1 MGQVSPIVVD
11 WLLVAVGVLL
21 TLATA
26 VFVAAEF
33 SFVAVD
39 ATQVSMR
46 CANGDK
52 RAGLVKKAISQ
63 LSTQL
68 SGTQV
73 GITLTTILLG
83 YTTQSAL
90 ARLITGGLGHTH
102 MALGVAIGVG
112 SAVAL
117 VLTNLFSMI
126 FGELIPKNLAL
137 SDPLA
142 TASAV
147 VRFQKGFTFLFL
159 PVILLLNGSANWV
172 LRRLGVEPA
181 EELSSARSAQELAAL
196 VRHSAEAGKLDVST
210 ASLFTRSV
218 HISGLSAKDVMTDR
232 GRVHYL
238 NQNDTA
244 DDLIS
249 KARET
254 GHSRFPVIGS
264 DGLDDILGFANL
276 RRAVSVPFE
285 RRGDVVVTSS
295 SLMYEVPRVPE
306 TMGLAD
312 LMVLLRDAGNQTA
325 VVVDEYGGT
334 SGIVTL
340 EDAVEEIVGEV
351 ADEHDQ
357 HAAGIN
363 HPLEDEWLVPG
374 LIRPDELLIQTK
386 VELPDEGPYE
396 TLGGLIMNELSH
408 VPSQGETV
416 LVNGYLLRVEQMD
429 GRRIDRVRITRHA
442 VPDTLKHPQE
452 VQSHE

>member
-1 MGQVSPIVVD
+1 MGRLSPVVAD
-11 WLLVAVGVLL
+11 WLLVAVGLIL
-21 TLATA
+21 TLVTA
-26 VFVAAEF
+26 FFVATEF
-33 SFVAVD
+33 AFLAVD
-39 ATQVSMR
+39 PARVAGR
-46 CANGDK
+46 AANGDK
-52 RAGLVKKAISQ
+52 RAALVKDSISN

-73 GITLTTILLG
+73 GITLSTIMVG
-83 YTTQSAL
+83 YTTQTAIANL
-90 ARLITGGLGHTH
+90 VTRGLGHTG
-102 MALGVAIGVG
+102 MALAAATALGAV
-112 SAVAL
+112 VAL
-117 VLTNLFSMI
+117 VITNLYSMV

-137 SDPLA
+137 ADPMKTAGFVVRPQRAFTFIFKPLIVVLK
-142 TASAV
+142 ASAN
-147 VRFQKGFTFLFL
+147 F
-159 PVILLLNGSANWV
+159 V
-172 LRRLGVEPA
+172 LDRMGVEVV
-181 EELSSARSAQELAAL
+181 EELSGAHSAQELVAM
-196 VRHSAEAGKLDVST
+196 VRQSAEEGLLDLST

-218 HISGLSAKDVMTDR
+218 HISGLAAKDVMTDR

-238 NQNDTA
+238 TQNDTA
-244 DDLIS
+244 DDLIA

-254 GHSRFPVIGS
+254 GHSRFPVIGP

-276 RRAVSVPFE
+276 RRAVSVPYE
-285 RRGDVVVTSS
+285 RRGEVVVTSS

-312 LMVLLRDAGNQTA
+312 LMVLLRDAGSQTA

-363 HPLEDEWLVPG
+363 HPLEGEWLVPG

-396 TLGGLIMNELSH
+396 TLGGLIMNELGH
-408 VPSQGETV
+408 IPSQGDTV

-429 GRRIDRVRITRHA
+429 GRRIDRVRITRNP
-442 VPDTLKHPQE
+442 VPGRQLTSPE
-452 VQSHE
+452 VTHE

>member
-1 MGQVSPIVVD
+1 MAD
-11 WLLVAVGVLL
+11 WLLVAVGLIL
-21 TLATA
+21 TLVTA
-26 VFVAAEF
+26 FFVATEF
-33 SFVAVD
+33 AFLAVD
-39 ATQVSMR
+39 PARVAGR
-46 CANGDK
+46 AANGDK
-52 RAGLVKKAISQ
+52 RAALVKDSISN

-73 GITLTTILLG
+73 GITLSTIMVG
-83 YTTQSAL
+83 YTTQTAIANL
-90 ARLITGGLGHTH
+90 VTRGLGHTG
-102 MALGVAIGVG
+102 MALAAATALGAV
-112 SAVAL
+112 VAL
-117 VLTNLFSMI
+117 VITNLYSMV

-137 SDPLA
+137 ADPMKTAGFVVRPQRAFTFIFKPLIVVLK
-142 TASAV
+142 ASAN
-147 VRFQKGFTFLFL
+147 F
-159 PVILLLNGSANWV
+159 V
-172 LRRLGVEPA
+172 LDRMGVEVV
-181 EELSSARSAQELAAL
+181 EELSGAHSAQELVAM
-196 VRHSAEAGKLDVST
+196 VRQSAEEGLLDLST

-218 HISGLSAKDVMTDR
+218 HISGLAAKDVMTDR

-238 NQNDTA
+238 TQNDSA
-244 DDLIS
+244 DDLIA

-254 GHSRFPVIGS
+254 GHSRFPVIGP

-276 RRAVSVPFE
+276 RRAVSVPYE
-285 RRGDVVVTSS
+285 RRSEVVVTSS

-312 LMVLLRDAGNQTA
+312 LMVLLRDAGSQTA

-363 HPLEDEWLVPG
+363 HPVEGEWLVPG

-396 TLGGLIMNELSH
+396 TLGGLIMNELGH
-408 VPSQGETV
+408 IPSQGDTV

-429 GRRIDRVRITRHA
+429 GRRIDRVRITRNP
-442 VPDTLKHPQE
+442 VPGMRLTSPE
-452 VQSHE
+452 ATHE

>member
-1 MGQVSPIVVD
+1 MAD
-11 WLLVAVGVLL
+11 WLLVAVGLIL
-21 TLATA
+21 TLVTA
-26 VFVAAEF
+26 FFVATEF
-33 SFVAVD
+33 AFLAVD
-39 ATQVSMR
+39 PARVAGR
-46 CANGDK
+46 AANGDK
-52 RAGLVKKAISQ
+52 RAALVKDSISN

-73 GITLTTILLG
+73 GITLSTIMVG
-83 YTTQSAL
+83 YTTQTAIANL
-90 ARLITGGLGHTH
+90 VTRGLGHTG
-102 MALGVAIGVG
+102 MALAAATALGAV
-112 SAVAL
+112 VAL
-117 VLTNLFSMI
+117 VITNLYSMV
-126 FGELIPKNLAL
+126 FGELIPKNMALA
-137 SDPLA
+137 DPMKAAAFVVRLQRA
-142 TASAV
+142 FTFIFKPLIVALKASAN
-147 VRFQKGFTFLFL
+147 F
-159 PVILLLNGSANWV
+159 V
-172 LRRLGVEPA
+172 LDRMGVEVV
-181 EELSSARSAQELAAL
+181 EELSGAHSAQELVAM
-196 VRHSAEAGKLDVST
+196 VRQSAEEGLLDLST

-218 HISGLSAKDVMTDR
+218 HISGLAAKDVMTDR

-238 NQNDTA
+238 TQNETA
-244 DDLIS
+244 DDLIA

-254 GHSRFPVIGS
+254 GHSRFPVIGP

-276 RRAVSVPFE
+276 RRAVSVPYE
-285 RRGDVVVTSS
+285 RRSDVVVTSS

-312 LMVLLRDAGNQTA
+312 LMVLLRDAGSQTA

-363 HPLEDEWLVPG
+363 HPVEGEWLVPG

-396 TLGGLIMNELSH
+396 TLGGLIMNELGH
-408 VPSQGETV
+408 IPSQGETV

-429 GRRIDRVRITRHA
+429 GRRIDRVRITRNPS
-442 VPDTLKHPQE
+442 PDEPLNSPE
-452 VQSHE
+452 VTHE

>member
-1 MGQVSPIVVD
+1 MSPVVAD
-11 WLLVAVGVLL
+11 WLLVAVGLIL
-21 TLATA
+21 TLVTA
-26 VFVAAEF
+26 FFVATEF
-33 SFVAVD
+33 AFLAVD
-39 ATQVSMR
+39 PARVAGR
-46 CANGDK
+46 AANGDK
-52 RAGLVKKAISQ
+52 RAALVKDSISN

-73 GITLTTILLG
+73 GITLSTIMVG
-83 YTTQSAL
+83 YTTQTAIANL
-90 ARLITGGLGHTH
+90 VTRGLGHTG
-102 MALGVAIGVG
+102 MALAAATALGAV
-112 SAVAL
+112 VAL
-117 VLTNLFSMI
+117 VITNLYSMV

-137 SDPLA
+137 ADPMKTAGFVVRPQRAFTFIFKPLIVVLK
-142 TASAV
+142 ASAN
-147 VRFQKGFTFLFL
+147 F
-159 PVILLLNGSANWV
+159 V
-172 LRRLGVEPA
+172 LDRMGVEVV
-181 EELSSARSAQELAAL
+181 EELSGAHSAQELVAM
-196 VRHSAEAGKLDVST
+196 VRQSAEEGLLDLST

-218 HISGLSAKDVMTDR
+218 HISGLAAKDVMTDR

-238 NQNDTA
+238 TQNDSA
-244 DDLIS
+244 DDLIA

-254 GHSRFPVIGS
+254 GHSRFPVVGP

-276 RRAVSVPFE
+276 RRAVSVPYE
-285 RRGDVVVTSS
+285 RRGEVVVTSS

-312 LMVLLRDAGNQTA
+312 LMVLLRDAGSQTA

-363 HPLEDEWLVPG
+363 HPLEGEWLVPG
-374 LIRPDELLIQTK
+374 LIRPDELSIQTK

-396 TLGGLIMNELSH
+396 TLGGLIMNELGH
-408 VPSQGETV
+408 IPSQGDTV

-429 GRRIDRVRITRHA
+429 GRRIDRVRITRNP
-442 VPDTLKHPQE
+442 VPGMRLTSPE
-452 VQSHE
+452 ATHE

>member
-1 MGQVSPIVVD
+1 MGQLSPVVAD
-11 WLLVAVGVLL
+11 WLLVAVGLIL
-21 TLATA
+21 TLVTA
-26 VFVAAEF
+26 FFVATEF
-33 SFVAVD
+33 AFLAVD
-39 ATQVSMR
+39 PARVAGR
-46 CANGDK
+46 AANGDK
-52 RAGLVKKAISQ
+52 RAALVKNSISN

-73 GITLTTILLG
+73 GITLSTIMVG
-83 YTTQSAL
+83 YTTQKAIANL
-90 ARLITGGLGHTH
+90 VTRGLGHTG
-102 MALGVAIGVG
+102 MALAAATALGAV
-112 SAVAL
+112 VAL
-117 VLTNLFSMI
+117 ILTNLYSMV

-137 SDPLA
+137 ADPLK
-142 TASAV
+142 TAAFV
-147 VRFQKGFTFLFL
+147 VRPQRAFTSVFKPLIVVL
-159 PVILLLNGSANWV
+159 RSSANFV
-172 LRRLGVEPA
+172 LNRMGVVVV
-181 EELSSARSAQELAAL
+181 EELSGAHSAQELVAM
-196 VRHSAEAGKLDVST
+196 VRQSAEEGVLDLST

-218 HISGLSAKDVMTDR
+218 HISGLAAKDVMTDR

-238 NQNDTA
+238 SQNDSA
-244 DDLIS
+244 DDLIE

-254 GHSRFPVIGS
+254 GHSRFPVVGPN
-264 DGLDDILGFANL
+264 GLDDILGFANL

-285 RRGDVVVTSS
+285 RRSEVVVTSS

-312 LMVLLRDAGNQTA
+312 LMVLLRDAGSQTA

-363 HPLEDEWLVPG
+363 HPVEDEWLVPG

-396 TLGGLIMNELSH
+396 TLGGLIMTELGH

-429 GRRIDRVRITRHA
+429 GRRIDRVRITRNPT
-442 VPDTLKHPQE
+442 PDEQVDSAE
-452 VQSHE
+452 VAHE

>member
-1 MGQVSPIVVD
+1 MAD
-11 WLLVAVGVLL
+11 WLLVAVGLIL
-21 TLATA
+21 TLVTA
-26 VFVAAEF
+26 FFVATEF
-33 SFVAVD
+33 AFLAVD
-39 ATQVSMR
+39 PARVAGR
-46 CANGDK
+46 AANGDK
-52 RAGLVKKAISQ
+52 RAALVKDSISN

-73 GITLTTILLG
+73 GITLSTIMVG
-83 YTTQSAL
+83 YTTQTAIANL
-90 ARLITGGLGHTH
+90 VTRGLGHTG
-102 MALGVAIGVG
+102 MALAAATALGAV
-112 SAVAL
+112 VAL
-117 VLTNLFSMI
+117 VITNLYSMV

-137 SDPLA
+137 ADPMKTAGFVVRPQRAFTFIFKPLIVVLK
-142 TASAV
+142 ASAN
-147 VRFQKGFTFLFL
+147 F
-159 PVILLLNGSANWV
+159 V
-172 LRRLGVEPA
+172 LDRMGVEVV
-181 EELSSARSAQELAAL
+181 EELSGANSAQELVAM
-196 VRHSAEAGKLDVST
+196 VRQSAEEGLLDLST

-218 HISGLSAKDVMTDR
+218 HISGLAAKDVMTDR

-238 NQNDTA
+238 TQNDTA
-244 DDLIS
+244 DDLIA

-254 GHSRFPVIGS
+254 GHSRFPVIGP

-276 RRAVSVPFE
+276 RRAVSVPYE
-285 RRGDVVVTSS
+285 RRGEVVVTSS

-312 LMVLLRDAGNQTA
+312 LMVLLRDAGSQTA

-363 HPLEDEWLVPG
+363 HPLEGEWLVPG

-396 TLGGLIMNELSH
+396 TLGGLIMNELGH
-408 VPSQGETV
+408 IPSQGDTV

-429 GRRIDRVRITRHA
+429 GRRIDRVRITRNP
-442 VPDTLKHPQE
+442 VPGRQLTSPE
-452 VQSHE
+452 VTHE

>member
-1 MGQVSPIVVD
+1 MAD
-11 WLLVAVGVLL
+11 WLLVAVGLIL
-21 TLATA
+21 TLVTA
-26 VFVAAEF
+26 FFVATEF
-33 SFVAVD
+33 AFLAVD
-39 ATQVSMR
+39 PARVAGR
-46 CANGDK
+46 AANGDK
-52 RAGLVKKAISQ
+52 RAALVKDSISN

-73 GITLTTILLG
+73 GITLSTIMVG
-83 YTTQSAL
+83 YTTQTAIANL
-90 ARLITGGLGHTH
+90 VTRGLGHTG
-102 MALGVAIGVG
+102 MALAAATALGAV
-112 SAVAL
+112 VAL
-117 VLTNLFSMI
+117 VITNLYSMV
-126 FGELIPKNLAL
+126 FGELIPKNMALA
-137 SDPLA
+137 DPMKAAAFVVRPQRAFTFIFKPLIVA
-142 TASAV
+142 LKASAN
-147 VRFQKGFTFLFL
+147 F
-159 PVILLLNGSANWV
+159 V
-172 LRRLGVEPA
+172 LDRMGVEVV
-181 EELSSARSAQELAAL
+181 EELSGAHSAQELVAM
-196 VRHSAEAGKLDVST
+196 VRQSAEEGLLDLST

-218 HISGLSAKDVMTDR
+218 HISGLAAKDVMTDR

-238 NQNDTA
+238 TQNETA
-244 DDLIS
+244 DDLIA

-254 GHSRFPVIGS
+254 GHSRFPVIGP

-276 RRAVSVPFE
+276 RRAVSVPYE
-285 RRGDVVVTSS
+285 RRSEVVVTSS

-312 LMVLLRDAGNQTA
+312 LMVLLRDAGSQTA

-363 HPLEDEWLVPG
+363 HPVEGEWLVPG

-396 TLGGLIMNELSH
+396 TLGGLIMNELGH
-408 VPSQGETV
+408 IPSQGETV

-429 GRRIDRVRITRHA
+429 GRRIDRVRITRNPS
-442 VPDTLKHPQE
+442 PDEPLNSPE
-452 VQSHE
+452 VTHE

>member
-1 MGQVSPIVVD
+1 MAD
-11 WLLVAVGVLL
+11 WLLVAVGLIL
-21 TLATA
+21 TLVTA
-26 VFVAAEF
+26 FFVATEF
-33 SFVAVD
+33 AFLAVD
-39 ATQVSMR
+39 PARVAGR
-46 CANGDK
+46 AANGDK
-52 RAGLVKKAISQ
+52 RAALVKDSISN

-73 GITLTTILLG
+73 GITLSTIMVG
-83 YTTQSAL
+83 YTTQTAIANL
-90 ARLITGGLGHTH
+90 VTRGLGHTG
-102 MALGVAIGVG
+102 MALAAATALGAV
-112 SAVAL
+112 VAL
-117 VLTNLFSMI
+117 VITNLYSMV

-137 SDPLA
+137 ADPMKTAGFVVRPQRAFTFIFKPLIVVLK
-142 TASAV
+142 ASAN
-147 VRFQKGFTFLFL
+147 F
-159 PVILLLNGSANWV
+159 V
-172 LRRLGVEPA
+172 LDRMGVEVV
-181 EELSSARSAQELAAL
+181 EELSGAHSAQELVAM
-196 VRHSAEAGKLDVST
+196 VRQSAEEGLLDLST

-218 HISGLSAKDVMTDR
+218 HISGLAAKDVMTDR

-238 NQNDTA
+238 TQNDSA
-244 DDLIS
+244 DDLIA

-254 GHSRFPVIGS
+254 GHSRFPVIGP

-276 RRAVSVPFE
+276 RRAVSVPYE
-285 RRGDVVVTSS
+285 RRGEVVVTSS

-312 LMVLLRDAGNQTA
+312 LMVLLRDAGSQTA

-363 HPLEDEWLVPG
+363 HPLEGEWLVPG

-396 TLGGLIMNELSH
+396 TLGGLIMNELGH
-408 VPSQGETV
+408 IPSQGDTV

-429 GRRIDRVRITRHA
+429 GRRIDRVRITRNP
-442 VPDTLKHPQE
+442 VPGRQLTSPE
-452 VQSHE
+452 VTHE

>member
-1 MGQVSPIVVD
+1 MGRLSPVVAD
-11 WLLVAVGVLL
+11 WLLVAVGILL
-21 TLATA
+21 TLANA
-26 VFVAAEF
+26 FFVATEF
-33 SFVAVD
+33 AFLAVD
-39 ATQVSMR
+39 PARVAGR
-46 CANGDK
+46 AANGDK
-52 RAGLVKKAISQ
+52 RAALVKDSISN

-73 GITLTTILLG
+73 GITLSTILLG
-83 YTTQSAL
+83 YTTQQAIANL
-90 ARLITGGLGHTH
+90 VTRGLGHTG
-102 MALGVAIGVG
+102 MALAAATALGAV
-112 SAVAL
+112 VAL
-117 VLTNLFSMI
+117 VITNLYSMV

-137 SDPLA
+137 ADPMKAAGFVVRPQRAFTFIFKPLIVVLK
-142 TASAV
+142 ASAN
-147 VRFQKGFTFLFL
+147 F
-159 PVILLLNGSANWV
+159 V
-172 LRRLGVEPA
+172 LDRIGVEVV
-181 EELSSARSAQELAAL
+181 EELSGAHSAQELVAM
-196 VRHSAEAGKLDVST
+196 VRQSAEEGLLDLST

-218 HISGLSAKDVMTDR
+218 HISGLAAKDVMTDR

-238 NQNDTA
+238 TQNDTA
-244 DDLIS
+244 DDLIA

-254 GHSRFPVIGS
+254 GHSRFPVIGP

-276 RRAVSVPFE
+276 RRAVSVPYE
-285 RRGDVVVTSS
+285 RRGEVVVTSS

-312 LMVLLRDAGNQTA
+312 LMVLLRDAGSQTA

-363 HPLEDEWLVPG
+363 HPLEGEWLVPG

-396 TLGGLIMNELSH
+396 TLGGLIMNELGH
-408 VPSQGETV
+408 IPSQGETV
-416 LVNGYLLRVEQMD
+416 SVNGYLLRVEQMD
-429 GRRIDRVRITRHA
+429 GRRIDRVRITRNS
-442 VPDTLKHPQE
+442 VPGSRLTSPE
-452 VQSHE
+452 ATHE

>member
-1 MGQVSPIVVD
+1 MAD
-11 WLLVAVGVLL
+11 WLLVAVGLIL
-21 TLATA
+21 TLVTA
-26 VFVAAEF
+26 FFVATEF
-33 SFVAVD
+33 AFLAVD
-39 ATQVSMR
+39 PARVAGR
-46 CANGDK
+46 AANGDK
-52 RAGLVKKAISQ
+52 RAALVKDSISN

-73 GITLTTILLG
+73 GITLSTIMVG
-83 YTTQSAL
+83 YTTQTAIANL
-90 ARLITGGLGHTH
+90 VTRGLGHTG
-102 MALGVAIGVG
+102 MALAAATALGAV
-112 SAVAL
+112 VAL
-117 VLTNLFSMI
+117 VITNLYSMV

-137 SDPLA
+137 ADPMKTAGFVVRPQRAFTFIFKPLIVVLK
-142 TASAV
+142 ASAN
-147 VRFQKGFTFLFL
+147 F
-159 PVILLLNGSANWV
+159 V
-172 LRRLGVEPA
+172 LDRMGVEVV
-181 EELSSARSAQELAAL
+181 EELSGAHSAQELVAM
-196 VRHSAEAGKLDVST
+196 VRQSAEEGLLDLST

-218 HISGLSAKDVMTDR
+218 HISGLAAKDVMTDR

-238 NQNDTA
+238 TQNDTA
-244 DDLIS
+244 DDLIA

-254 GHSRFPVIGS
+254 GHSRFPVIGP

-276 RRAVSVPFE
+276 RRAVSVPYE
-285 RRGDVVVTSS
+285 RRGEVVVTSS

-312 LMVLLRDAGNQTA
+312 LMVLLRDAGSQTA

-363 HPLEDEWLVPG
+363 HPLEGEWLVPG

-396 TLGGLIMNELSH
+396 TLGGLIMNELGH
-408 VPSQGETV
+408 IPSQGDTV

-429 GRRIDRVRITRHA
+429 GRRIDRVRITRNP
-442 VPDTLKHPQE
+442 VPGRQLTSPE
-452 VQSHE
+452 VTHE

>member
-1 MGQVSPIVVD
+1 MAD
-11 WLLVAVGVLL
+11 WLLVAVGLVL
-21 TLATA
+21 TLVTA
-26 VFVAAEF
+26 FFVATEF
-33 SFVAVD
+33 AFLAVD
-39 ATQVSMR
+39 PARVAGR
-46 CANGDK
+46 AANGDK
-52 RAGLVKKAISQ
+52 RAALVKDSISN

-73 GITLTTILLG
+73 GITLSTIMVG
-83 YTTQSAL
+83 YTTQTAIANL
-90 ARLITGGLGHTH
+90 VTRGLGHTG
-102 MALGVAIGVG
+102 MALAAATALGAV
-112 SAVAL
+112 VAL
-117 VLTNLFSMI
+117 VITNLYSMV

-137 SDPLA
+137 ADPMKTAGFVVRPQRAFTFIFKPLIVVLK
-142 TASAV
+142 ASAN
-147 VRFQKGFTFLFL
+147 F
-159 PVILLLNGSANWV
+159 V
-172 LRRLGVEPA
+172 LDRMGVEVV
-181 EELSSARSAQELAAL
+181 EELSGAHSAQELVAM
-196 VRHSAEAGKLDVST
+196 VRQSAEEGLLDLST

-218 HISGLSAKDVMTDR
+218 HISGLAAKDVMTDR

-238 NQNDTA
+238 TQNDSA
-244 DDLIS
+244 DDLIA

-254 GHSRFPVIGS
+254 GHSRFPVIGP

-276 RRAVSVPFE
+276 RRAVSVPYE
-285 RRGDVVVTSS
+285 RRSEVVVTSS

-312 LMVLLRDAGNQTA
+312 LMVLLRDAGSQTA

-363 HPLEDEWLVPG
+363 HPVEGEWLVPG

-396 TLGGLIMNELSH
+396 TLGGLIMNELGH
-408 VPSQGETV
+408 IPSQGETV

-429 GRRIDRVRITRHA
+429 GRRIDRVRITRN
-442 VPDTLKHPQE
+442 PDSDEPLNSPEAT
-452 VQSHE
+452 HE

>member
-1 MGQVSPIVVD
+1 MGWLSPVVAD
-11 WLLVAVGVLL
+11 WLLVAVGLIL
-21 TLATA
+21 TLVTA
-26 VFVAAEF
+26 FFVATEF
-33 SFVAVD
+33 AFLAVD
-39 ATQVSMR
+39 PARVAGR
-46 CANGDK
+46 AANGDK
-52 RAGLVKKAISQ
+52 RAALVKDSISN
-63 LSTQL
+63 LSTQF

-73 GITLTTILLG
+73 GITLSTIMVG
-83 YTTQSAL
+83 YTTQTAIANL
-90 ARLITGGLGHTH
+90 VTRGLGHTG
-102 MALGVAIGVG
+102 MALAAATALGAV
-112 SAVAL
+112 VAL
-117 VLTNLFSMI
+117 VITNLYSMV

-137 SDPLA
+137 ADPMKTAGFVVRPQRAFTFIFKPLIVVLK
-142 TASAV
+142 ASAN
-147 VRFQKGFTFLFL
+147 F
-159 PVILLLNGSANWV
+159 V
-172 LRRLGVEPA
+172 LDRMGVEVV
-181 EELSSARSAQELAAL
+181 EELSGAHSAQELVAM
-196 VRHSAEAGKLDVST
+196 VRQSAEEGLLDLST

-218 HISGLSAKDVMTDR
+218 HISGLAAKDVMTDR

-238 NQNDTA
+238 TQNDTA
-244 DDLIS
+244 DDLIA

-254 GHSRFPVIGS
+254 GHSRFPVVGS

-276 RRAVSVPFE
+276 RRAVSVPYE
-285 RRGDVVVTSS
+285 RRGEVVVTSS

-312 LMVLLRDAGNQTA
+312 LMVLLRDAGSQTA

-363 HPLEDEWLVPG
+363 HPLEGEWLVPG

-396 TLGGLIMNELSH
+396 TLGGLIMNELGH
-408 VPSQGETV
+408 IPSQGETV

-429 GRRIDRVRITRHA
+429 GRRIDRVRITRNP
-442 VPDTLKHPQE
+442 VPGRQLTSPE
-452 VQSHE
+452 VTHE

>member
-1 MGQVSPIVVD
+1 MAD
-11 WLLVAVGVLL
+11 WLLVAVGLIL
-21 TLATA
+21 TLVTA
-26 VFVAAEF
+26 FFVATEF
-33 SFVAVD
+33 AFLAVD
-39 ATQVSMR
+39 PARVAGR
-46 CANGDK
+46 AANGDK
-52 RAGLVKKAISQ
+52 RAALVKDSISN

-73 GITLTTILLG
+73 GITLSTIMVG
-83 YTTQSAL
+83 YTTQTAIANL
-90 ARLITGGLGHTH
+90 VTRGLGHTG
-102 MALGVAIGVG
+102 MALAAATALGAV
-112 SAVAL
+112 VAL
-117 VLTNLFSMI
+117 VITNLYSMV

-137 SDPLA
+137 ADPMKAAAFVVRLQRA
-142 TASAV
+142 FTFIFKPLIVALKASAN
-147 VRFQKGFTFLFL
+147 F
-159 PVILLLNGSANWV
+159 V
-172 LRRLGVEPA
+172 LDRMGVEVV
-181 EELSSARSAQELAAL
+181 EELSGAHSAQELVAM
-196 VRHSAEAGKLDVST
+196 VRQSAEEGLLDLST

-218 HISGLSAKDVMTDR
+218 HISGLAAKDVMTDR

-238 NQNDTA
+238 TQNETA
-244 DDLIS
+244 DDLIA

-254 GHSRFPVIGS
+254 GHSRFPVIGP

-276 RRAVSVPFE
+276 RRAVSVPYE
-285 RRGDVVVTSS
+285 RRSDVVVTSS

-312 LMVLLRDAGNQTA
+312 LMVLLRDAGSQTA

-363 HPLEDEWLVPG
+363 HPVEGEWLVPG

-396 TLGGLIMNELSH
+396 TLGGLIMNELGH
-408 VPSQGETV
+408 IPSQGETV

-429 GRRIDRVRITRHA
+429 GRRIDRVRITRNPS
-442 VPDTLKHPQE
+442 PDEPLNSPE
-452 VQSHE
+452 VTHE

>member
-1 MGQVSPIVVD
+1 MAD
-11 WLLVAVGVLL
+11 WLLVAVGLVL
-21 TLATA
+21 TLVTA
-26 VFVAAEF
+26 FFVATEF
-33 SFVAVD
+33 AFLAVD
-39 ATQVSMR
+39 PARVAGR
-46 CANGDK
+46 AANGDK
-52 RAGLVKKAISQ
+52 RAALVKDSISN

-73 GITLTTILLG
+73 GITLSTIMVG
-83 YTTQSAL
+83 YTTQTAIANL
-90 ARLITGGLGHTH
+90 VTRGLGHTG
-102 MALGVAIGVG
+102 MALAAATALGAV
-112 SAVAL
+112 VAL
-117 VLTNLFSMI
+117 VITNLYSMV

-137 SDPLA
+137 ADPMK
-142 TASAV
+142 ASAFV
-147 VRFQKGFTFLFL
+147 VRPQRAFTFIFKPLIVVL
-159 PVILLLNGSANWV
+159 KASANFV
-172 LRRLGVEPA
+172 LDRMGVEVV
-181 EELSSARSAQELAAL
+181 EELSGAHSAQELVAM
-196 VRHSAEAGKLDVST
+196 VRQSAEEGLLDLST

-218 HISGLSAKDVMTDR
+218 HISGLAAKDVMTDR

-238 NQNDTA
+238 TQDDTA
-244 DDLIS
+244 DDLIA

-254 GHSRFPVIGS
+254 GHSRFPVIGP

-276 RRAVSVPFE
+276 RRAVSVPYE
-285 RRGDVVVTSS
+285 RRSEVVVTSS

-312 LMVLLRDAGNQTA
+312 LMVLLRDAGSQTA

-363 HPLEDEWLVPG
+363 HPMEGEWLVPG

-396 TLGGLIMNELSH
+396 TLGGLIMNELGH
-408 VPSQGETV
+408 IPSQGETV

-429 GRRIDRVRITRHA
+429 GRRIDRVRITRNPGSDEPLNSPEA
-442 VPDTLKHPQE
+442 T
-452 VQSHE
+452 HE

>member
-1 MGQVSPIVVD
+1 MGQLSPVVAD
-11 WLLVAVGVLL
+11 WLLVAVGLIL
-21 TLATA
+21 TLVTA
-26 VFVAAEF
+26 FFVATEF
-33 SFVAVD
+33 AFLAVD
-39 ATQVSMR
+39 PARVAGR
-46 CANGDK
+46 AANGDK
-52 RAGLVKKAISQ
+52 RAALVKNSISN

-73 GITLTTILLG
+73 GITLSTIMVG
-83 YTTQSAL
+83 YTTQKAIANL
-90 ARLITGGLGHTH
+90 VTRGLGHTG
-102 MALGVAIGVG
+102 MALAAATALGAV
-112 SAVAL
+112 VAL
-117 VLTNLFSMI
+117 ILTNLYSMV

-137 SDPLA
+137 ADPLK
-142 TASAV
+142 TAAFV
-147 VRFQKGFTFLFL
+147 VRPQRAFTSVFKPLIVVL
-159 PVILLLNGSANWV
+159 RSSANFV
-172 LRRLGVEPA
+172 LNRMGVVVV
-181 EELSSARSAQELAAL
+181 EELSGAHSAQELVAM
-196 VRHSAEAGKLDVST
+196 VRQSAEEGVLDLST

-218 HISGLSAKDVMTDR
+218 HISGLAAKDVMTDR

-238 NQNDTA
+238 SQNDSA
-244 DDLIS
+244 DDLIE

-254 GHSRFPVIGS
+254 GHSRFPVVGPN
-264 DGLDDILGFANL
+264 GLDDILGFANL

-285 RRGDVVVTSS
+285 RRSEVVVTSS

-312 LMVLLRDAGNQTA
+312 LMVLLRDAGSQTA

-363 HPLEDEWLVPG
+363 HPVEDEWLVPG

-396 TLGGLIMNELSH
+396 TLGGLIMTELGH

-416 LVNGYLLRVEQMD
+416 LVNGYL
-429 GRRIDRVRITRHA
+429 
-442 VPDTLKHPQE
+442 
-452 VQSHE
+452 

>member
-1 MGQVSPIVVD
+1 VAD
-11 WLLVAVGVLL
+11 WLLVAVGLIL
-21 TLATA
+21 TLVTA
-26 VFVAAEF
+26 FFVATEF
-33 SFVAVD
+33 AFLAVD
-39 ATQVSMR
+39 PARVAGR
-46 CANGDK
+46 AANGDK
-52 RAGLVKKAISQ
+52 RAALVKNSISN

-73 GITLTTILLG
+73 GITLSTIMVG
-83 YTTQSAL
+83 YTTQKAIANL
-90 ARLITGGLGHTH
+90 VTRGLGHTG
-102 MALGVAIGVG
+102 MALAAATALGAV
-112 SAVAL
+112 VAL
-117 VLTNLFSMI
+117 VITNLYSMV

-137 SDPLA
+137 ADPLK
-142 TASAV
+142 TAAFV
-147 VRFQKGFTFLFL
+147 VRPQRAFTSVFKPLIVVL
-159 PVILLLNGSANWV
+159 RSSANFV
-172 LRRLGVEPA
+172 LNRMGVEVV
-181 EELSSARSAQELAAL
+181 EELSGAHSAQELVAM
-196 VRHSAEAGKLDVST
+196 VRQSAEEGVLDLST

-218 HISGLSAKDVMTDR
+218 HISGLAAKDVMTDR

-238 NQNDTA
+238 SQNDSA
-244 DDLIS
+244 DDLIE

-254 GHSRFPVIGS
+254 GHSRFPVVGPN
-264 DGLDDILGFANL
+264 GLDDILGFTNL

-285 RRGDVVVTSS
+285 RRSEVVVTSS

-312 LMVLLRDAGNQTA
+312 LMVLLRDAGSQTA

-363 HPLEDEWLVPG
+363 HPVEDEWLVPG

-396 TLGGLIMNELSH
+396 TLGGLIMTELGH

-429 GRRIDRVRITRHA
+429 GRRIDRVRITRNPT
-442 VPDTLKHPQE
+442 PDGSADSAE
-452 VQSHE
+452 VAHE